1 MSLIQRLQQLQGEGL
16 QKLQAL
22 YMNTQFPME
31 IRYYCAAWIEA
42 QDWQGINVDDL
53 NMEPNARMLLQ
64 ELIQQ
69 VNQKAEGLSTDE
81 MMFPIRLK
89 LYQFARELDQRWSIS
104 PLSFVRT
111 IRYCIEVEHSLVDDV
126 GGTFSR
132 SPMSDSHENIE
143 TTLQELRVMTAD
155 TEKDLDNLQQ
165 KQEMFVFQ
173 YQENLKLQNQLA
185 QLQLLPERDPN
196 RMAQEPTLKQKK
208 QDLEGVLQSE
218 AQRLLGMRINLAD
231 KHKRMFEK
239 IKEVQHTVL
248 EDELIQW
255 KRRQQLAGIG
265 GPPEGTLDQLQKWCE
280 VLAEITWHNRQQI
293 KKVELLRQQLPMNVP
308 GNDLLPEL
316 NTTITAL
323 LSTLVTS
330 TFIIEKQPPQV
341 LKKETRFAASVRLL
355 VGGKLNVHMNPPQ
368 VKATIV
374 SEAQAKNLLNND
386 NLGMNETSGD
396 ILNNCG
402 VMEYHKESGNLTV
415 TFRNMSLKRIRR
427 ADRRGSEFVTEEKFT
442 ILFQSTFSIA
452 SGELMFQVRTMSLPV
467 VVVSHGNQECNALAT
482 ILWDN
487 AFAES
492 GRVPFSVP
500 DRVLWPDMGK
510 ALNSKFMS
518 ANGRSLS
525 LENLNY
531 LAQKAFSGQ
540 NINTD
545 DYSQLQISWS
555 TFNRDPLPG
564 RSFTFW
570 KWFHGVQELTR
581 KHLRGPWN
589 DGSIM
594 GFVSRGQAQDL
605 LLSRPHGN
613 FLLRFSDSEIGGVT
627 IAWSGDDPQTGTSQ
641 VWNLQPFTGED
652 FNIRSL
658 ADRIQDLPHLVYL
671 YPDIPKDTAFRSYYT
686 PMSDQPLTT
695 NSGYVGSVLISKI
708 PHIPVSCQDNP
719 ATPSSSYNPGYDPQ
733 SPGSSCPPS
742 VGSMHGDQQAMG
754 NMQESMM
761 NDIGSDYP
769 GGFDEDFDFSSVSLD
784 DYTQEYVPDI
794 PMEVMEELLRGFGVE
809 T

>member
-1 MSLIQRLQQLQGEGL
+1 MSLILRLQQLQGEDL

-22 YMNTQFPME
+22 YMHTQFPME
-31 IRYYCAAWIEA
+31 IRYYCASWIEA

-53 NMEPNARMLLQ
+53 SMEPNARMLLQ

-69 VNQKAEGLSTDE
+69 VNQKASGLSDE

-89 LYQFARELDQRWSIS
+89 LNQFARELDQRWSIS
-104 PLSFVRT
+104 PLNFVRT
-111 IRYCIEVEHSLVDDV
+111 IRYCIEVEQSLVDDA
-126 GGTFSR
+126 GGNLART
-132 SPMSDSHENIE
+132 PMSDSHESIE
-143 TTLQELRVMTAD
+143 TTLHELRIMTAD
-155 TEKDLDNLQQ
+155 TEKDLDTLQQ

-185 QLQLLPERDPN
+185 QLQSLPERDPN
-196 RMAQEPTLKQKK
+196 RLAQEPLLKQKK
-208 QDLEGVLQSE
+208 MDLETVLQTE
-218 AQRLLGMRINLAD
+218 AQHLLTMRISLAE
-231 KHKRMFEK
+231 KHKQMFEK
-239 IKEVQHTVL
+239 IKDVQHTVL

-265 GPPEGTLDQLQKWCE
+265 GPLEGTLDQLQKWCE
-280 VLAEITWHNRQQI
+280 MLAEITWHNRQQI
-293 KKVELLRQQLPMNVP
+293 KKVELLRQQLPMKVP

-374 SEAQAKNLLNND
+374 SEAQAKNLLNDN

-452 SGELMFQVRTMSLPV
+452 SGELVFQVRTMSLPV
-467 VVVSHGNQECNALAT
+467 VVIVHGNQESNALAT
-482 ILWDN
+482 VLWDN
-487 AFAES
+487 AFAEP
-492 GRVPFSVP
+492 GRIPFAVP
-500 DRVLWPDMGK
+500 DRVAWPDMGK

-540 NINTD
+540 NIQID
-545 DYSQLQISWS
+545 DYSTIQLSWS

-564 RSFTFW
+564 RNFTFW

-594 GFVSRGQAQDL
+594 GFVTRSQAQDL
-605 LLSRPHGN
+605 LLSRPNGN

-658 ADRIQDLPHLVYL
+658 ADRIQDLPHLIYL
-671 YPDIPKDTAFRSYYT
+671 YPDIPKDNAFRSYYT
-686 PMSDQPLTT
+686 PMSDQPLPS
-695 NSGYVGSVLISKI
+695 NNGYVGSVLVSRI
-708 PHIPVSCQDNP
+708 PQIPVTNCPDNP
-719 ATPSSSYNPGYDPQ
+719 STPGSYTPQYDPQ
-733 SPGSSCPPS
+733 SPSSCPPS
-742 VGSMHGDQQAMG
+742 VCSIQGDIG
-754 NMQESMM
+754 ISNMQEPMM
-761 NDIGSDYP
+761 NDG
-769 GGFDEDFDFSSVSLD
+769 
-784 DYTQEYVPDI
+784 
-794 PMEVMEELLRGFGVE
+794 
-809 T
+809 